1 MKILIVIAMLLPTIA
16 FADITIPDTAPP
28 LPPKADFPPGV
39 AEDVGSKGY
48 HVSEIR
54 DDIFWITNG
63 DYYVMA
69 VKTHEGVMI
78 VDAPE
83 PLPFFSPM
91 DVLGAV
97 AEIAPGY
104 PITHMIYSHGHSDHI
119 GGAGGIKEA
128 FPNVQIIAHKKTK
141 RLLAKMK
148 DPKRPVPT
156 KTFVNSMTV
165 SSGGKQLK
173 LHYRGNTHMPGN
185 IFVHAPNERILMV
198 VDVIFPGWVPFR
210 RLALSDNINGWIK
223 GNRAVL
229 DFDFDTLIAG
239 HVTRLG
245 TRADVELQL
254 EYVQDIIDSIDS
266 IMGEPNTLFNAI
278 GAYDSV
284 HGPGAAFATN
294 AKWALFSAFYD
305 AATMACSDL
314 LDAKYTEGASPGD
327 NPKALAGA
335 EAFNFSNCE
344 AYFVARRIG
353 VVNVD

>member
-1 MKILIVIAMLLPTIA
+1 MKILIAIAMLLPTIA

-39 AEDVGSKGY
+39 AEDVASKGY

-54 DDIFWITNG
+54 NDIFWITNG
-63 DYYVMA
+63 DYHVMA
-69 VKTHEGVMI
+69 VKTHSGVMI

-83 PLPFFSPM
+83 PLPFFPPM

-104 PITHMIYSHGHSDHI
+104 PITHMIYSHGHTDHI
-119 GGAGGIKEA
+119 GGAGVIKES
-128 FPNVQIIAHKKTK
+128 FPDVQIIAHKRTK
-141 RLLAKMK
+141 GLLAKIK

-156 KTFVNSMTV
+156 ITFVNTMTV

-185 IFVHAPNERILMV
+185 IFVHAHNERILMV

-210 RLALSDNINGWIK
+210 RLALSDNINGWIE
-223 GNRAVL
+223 GNKAVL

-245 TRADVELQL
+245 TRGDVELQL
-254 EYVQDIIDSIDS
+254 EYVQDIIDSFDS
-266 IMGEPNTLFNAI
+266 IMGDPNTLFNAI
-278 GAYDSV
+278 DAYDSV
-284 HGPGAAFATN
+284 HGPGAAFATS

-314 LDAKYTEGASPGD
+314 LD
-327 NPKALAGA
+327 
-335 EAFNFSNCE
+335 
-344 AYFVARRIG
+344 
-353 VVNVD
+353 

>member
-1 MKILIVIAMLLPTIA
+1 MKTLIAIVMLLPAIV
-16 FADITIPDTAPP
+16 FADIIIPDTAPS
-28 LPPKADFPPGV
+28 LPPTSDFPPGV
-39 AEDVGSKGY
+39 AEDVGAKGY
-48 HVSEIR
+48 HVSEIK
-54 DDIFWITNG
+54 DDIFWITSG
-63 DYYVMA
+63 EYHVMA
-69 VKTHEGVMI
+69 VKTHKGVMI

-83 PLPFFSPM
+83 PLPFFPPL

-104 PITHMIYSHGHSDHI
+104 PITHMIYTHGHTDHI
-119 GGAGGIKEA
+119 GGAGVIKEA

-141 RLLAKMK
+141 RLLAKMS

-156 KTFVNSMTV
+156 KTFVKKMTV

-173 LHYRGNTHMPGN
+173 LSYLGNTHMPGN
-185 IFVHAPNERILMV
+185 IFVHAPKEKILMV

-210 RLALSDNINGWIK
+210 RMALSDNIDGWIK
-223 GNRAVL
+223 GNKAVL
-229 DFDFDTLIAG
+229 KFDFDILIAG

-245 TRADVELQL
+245 TRADVEVQL
-254 EYVQDIIDSIDS
+254 EYVQDIIDSFDS
-266 IMGEPNTLFNAI
+266 IMSDPNMLFNAV

-284 HGPGAAFATN
+284 HGPGSAFETS

-305 AATMACSDL
+305 ASTMACSDI
-314 LDAKYTEGASPGD
+314 LDAKYIEGANPGD

-344 AYFVARRIG
+344 AYFIARRLG
-353 VVNVD
+353 VVKVD

>member
-1 MKILIVIAMLLPTIA
+1 MKILIAIAMLLPTIA
-16 FADITIPDTAPP
+16 FADINIPDTAPP

-63 DYYVMA
+63 EYHVMA
-69 VKTHEGVMI
+69 VKTHKGVMI

-83 PLPFFSPM
+83 PLPFFPPI

-104 PITHMIYSHGHSDHI
+104 PITHMIYSHGHTDHI
-119 GGAGGIKEA
+119 GGAGVIKEA
-128 FPNVQIIAHKKTK
+128 FPDVQIIAHKRTK

-156 KTFVNSMTV
+156 ITFVNTMTV

-185 IFVHAPNERILMV
+185 IFVHAHSERILMV

-223 GNRAVL
+223 GNKAVL

-254 EYVQDIIDSIDS
+254 EYVQDIIDSFDS
-266 IMGEPNTLFNAI
+266 IMGDPNTLFNAI
-278 GAYDSV
+278 DAYDSV
-284 HGPGAAFATN
+284 HGPGAAFATS

-314 LDAKYTEGASPGD
+314 LDAKYTEGASSGD

-353 VVNVD
+353 VVKVD

>member
-1 MKILIVIAMLLPTIA
+1 MKILIAMLLPAIV
-16 FADITIPDTAPP
+16 FADINIPDTAPP
-28 LPPKADFPPGV
+28 LPPKADFAPGG
-39 AEDVGSKGY
+39 AEDIGSKGY

-54 DDIFWITNG
+54 DDIYWITNG
-63 DYYVMA
+63 DYHVMA
-69 VKTHEGVMI
+69 VKTHKGVMI

-83 PLPFFSPM
+83 PLPFFPPM

-104 PITHMIYSHGHSDHI
+104 PITHMIYTHGHTDHI
-119 GGAGGIKEA
+119 GGAGLIKEA
-128 FPNVQIIAHKKTK
+128 FPDVQIIAHKKTK
-141 RLLAKMK
+141 MLLTKMK

-156 KTFVNSMTV
+156 KTFVNTMTV

-185 IFVHAPNERILMV
+185 IFVHAPKEKILMV

-210 RLALSDNINGWIK
+210 RMALSDNINGWIK
-223 GNRAVL
+223 GNKAVL

-239 HVTRLG
+239 HVTKLG

-254 EYVQDIIDSIDS
+254 EYVQDIINSFDS
-266 IMGEPNTLFNAI
+266 IMGDPNTLFNAVS
-278 GAYDSV
+278 AYDSV

-294 AKWALFSAFYD
+294 AKWALFSAFFD

-314 LDAKYTEGASPGD
+314 LDAKYTEGASSGN

-335 EAFNFSNCE
+335 ESFNFSNCE

-353 VVNVD
+353 VVKVD

>member
-1 MKILIVIAMLLPTIA
+1 MKILVAIAMLLPAIA
-16 FADITIPDTAPP
+16 FADINIPDTAPP
-28 LPPKADFPPGV
+28 LPPTADFPPGV
-39 AEDVGSKGY
+39 AEDVESKGY

-63 DYYVMA
+63 DYHVMA
-69 VKTHEGVMI
+69 VKTHKGVMI

-83 PLPFFSPM
+83 PLPFFPPM

-104 PITHMIYSHGHSDHI
+104 PITHMIYSHAHTDHI
-119 GGAGGIKEA
+119 GGAGVIKAA
-128 FPNVQIIAHKKTK
+128 FPDVQIIAHKKTK
-141 RLLAKMK
+141 RLLAKMN

-156 KTFVNSMTV
+156 MTFEKRMTV

-173 LHYRGNTHMPGN
+173 LHYFGNTHMPGN
-185 IFVHAPNERILMV
+185 IFIHAPKEKILMV

-210 RLALSDNINGWIK
+210 RMALSDNIGGWIK
-223 GNRAVL
+223 GNKAVL
-229 DFDFDTLIAG
+229 DFEFDTLIAG

-245 TRADVELQL
+245 TREDVEVQM
-254 EYVQDIIDSIDS
+254 EYVQDIIDSFDS
-266 IMGEPNTLFNAI
+266 IMHDPNTLFNAI

-294 AKWALFSAFYD
+294 AKWALFSAFFD
-305 AATMACSDL
+305 AATTACSDL
-314 LDAKYTEGASPGD
+314 LDSKYTEGATSGD

-344 AYFVARRIG
+344 SYFVARRLG
-353 VVNVD
+353 VVKVD